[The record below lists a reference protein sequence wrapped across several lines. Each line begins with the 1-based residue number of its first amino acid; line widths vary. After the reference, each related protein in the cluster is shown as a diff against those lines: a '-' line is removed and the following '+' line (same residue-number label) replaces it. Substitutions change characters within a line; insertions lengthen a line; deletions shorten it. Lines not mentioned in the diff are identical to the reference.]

1 MKNDNFAKTGSSQ
14 GHERRWKRDKR
25 GVFVSQDGP
34 GGEEISVRKL
44 PYENKFG
51 VRVTRNAP
59 TYRHATDRP
68 GETIGG
74 GGGSRSAPALESN
87 ASLHDDM

>member
-1 MKNDNFAKTGSSQ
+1 M
-14 GHERRWKRDKR
+14 
-25 GVFVSQDGP
+25 
-34 GGEEISVRKL
+34 RKL